1 MEKTQELVTNRL
13 FKDIAVG
20 ETADLTEILTRDDA
34 DLLGGWRPDGAGVEA
49 DAVSQSVASMWIGIL
64 VMRLV
69 STCFPGVGSVVRGYA
84 LTLEGGG
91 LAVGDR
97 VVVTCQVVGK
107 HDTDPLLDLTFV
119 CVRQDG
125 GEVARG
131 TMRIQAPEAPQSVVM
146 ACSSFEHI
154 VTRRRFRA
162 LCEKAAALPVLPV
175 AVAYPCDDLSLRSAC
190 DAARRG
196 LARPILVG
204 PRALIES
211 VAGESGLSIDGLEI
225 VEAADP
231 AAASAQAVALVRA
244 GRARMLM
251 KGAVHTD
258 VLLHEVVAR
267 QTGLCAERRLSH
279 VFVMDVPFHDRLLMI
294 SDAVVNIAPDV
305 RAKHDIVQNVID
317 FAHVLGL
324 AEPRVAVLSAVET
337 VNPAIQS
344 TLDAA
349 VLSKMADRGQITGG
363 IVDGPLAFD
372 NAVNRNAAK
381 VKHID
386 SPVAGR
392 ADIVI
397 VPTLEAGNMLA
408 KELSFLAGADAAGVV
423 LGARVPVIL
432 TSRADSEQ
440 ARLTS
445 CAIALIMAHGAA
457 A

>member
-1 MEKTQELVTNRL
+1 MDKTQELVTNRL

-20 ETADLTEILTRDDA
+20 EKADLTEILTRDNA
-34 DLLGGWRPDGAGVEA
+34 DLLGGWQPDGAGVETA
-49 DAVSQSVASMWIGIL
+49 SVSQSVASVWIGIL

-69 STCFPGVGSVVRGYA
+69 STRFPGVGSVVRGYA
-84 LTLEGGG
+84 LTLGGDV
-91 LAVGDR
+91 LSVGDR
-97 VVVTCQVVGK
+97 VVVTCQVVAK
-107 HDTDPLLDLTFV
+107 HDADALLDLSFV
-119 CVRQDG
+119 SVRQDG

-131 TMRIQAPEAPQSVVM
+131 TMQIQAPQAPQSVVM

-154 VTRRRFRA
+154 VTHRRFRA
-162 LCEKAAALPVLPV
+162 LCEKAAQLPALPI

-190 DAARRG
+190 DAAQRG
-196 LARPILVG
+196 LGQPILVG
-204 PRALIES
+204 PKALIES
-211 VAGESGLSIDGLEI
+211 VAKDSGLSIDGLEI
-225 VEAADP
+225 VEAEDAH
-231 AAASAQAVALVRA
+231 AASAQAVALVRS
-244 GRARMLM
+244 GRARLLM

-267 QTGLCAERRLSH
+267 PTGLCADRRLSH
-279 VFVMDVPFHDRLLMI
+279 VFVMDVPFYDRLLMI

-349 VLSKMADRGQITGG
+349 VLSKMADRKQITGG

-372 NAVNRNAAK
+372 NAVNLNAAK
-381 VKHID
+381 IKHID

-423 LGARVPVIL
+423 LGAKVPVIL

-457 A
+457 

>member
-1 MEKTQELVTNRL
+1 MTNRL